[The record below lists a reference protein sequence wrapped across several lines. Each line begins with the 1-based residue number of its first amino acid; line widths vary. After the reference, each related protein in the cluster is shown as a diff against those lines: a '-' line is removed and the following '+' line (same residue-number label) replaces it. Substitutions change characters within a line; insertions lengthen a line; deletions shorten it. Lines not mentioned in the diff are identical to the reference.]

1 MTVGQSA
8 APGPAGD
15 AIARCRRLLEPALRE
30 AVSGLHPWGARMAAF
45 TLGWSDVDGR
55 PADGD
60 GGKHLRPAIAML
72 AAEAAGA
79 PLEAGLPG
87 AVAVELVHAFSLVHD
102 DIMDADERRRHRQAL
117 WKAYG
122 VGPALLTGDALLALA
137 VARLAGTGE
146 PMRHLSRALV
156 ELVQGQTRD
165 LAFESRPWLGRD
177 AVTVAEYEVMA
188 AGKTG
193 SLLAAAAATGVA
205 LGGRPE
211 LAETAWDMG
220 CAFGVA
226 FQIYDDVLGI
236 WGDPAVTGKPIHSD
250 LRRGK
255 KTLPVLAVLSAGGPP
270 AAELAA
276 ALDAAALDGP
286 APGDPAPGHAAPG
299 DDAVRHAARLVE
311 HAGGR
316 RAALDLAARHA
327 ASALELMDACLP
339 GDTALRALCL
349 ALVDRI
355 R

>member
-1 MTVGQSA
+1 MNAGQPVAS
-8 APGPAGD
+8 GPAD
-15 AIARCRRLLEPALRE
+15 EAISRCRRLLEPALRE

-60 GGKHLRPAIAML
+60 GGKHLRPAVAML

-79 PLEAGLPG
+79 SLETGLPG

-102 DIMDADERRRHRQAL
+102 DIMDLDEQRRHRQAL

-122 VGPALLTGDALLALA
+122 VGPALLAGDALLALA
-137 VARLAGTGE
+137 VARLAGTDV
-146 PMRHLSRALV
+146 PMRYLSRALV

-177 AVTVAEYEVMA
+177 AVTVEEYEEMA

-193 SLLAAAAATGVA
+193 SLLGAAAAHSVA
-205 LGGRPE
+205 LGGKPE
-211 LAETAWDMG
+211 LAERAWEMG

-236 WGDPAVTGKPIHSD
+236 WGDPAVTGKPVHGD

-270 AAELAA
+270 ARELAL
-276 ALDAAALDGP
+276 ALDAAAEDE
-286 APGDPAPGHAAPG
+286 
-299 DDAVRHAARLVE
+299 DAVRHAARLVE

-327 ASALELMDACLP
+327 ASAMDVMAGCLP

-349 ALVDRI
+349 SLIGRI
-355 R
+355 G